1 MKNILKK
8 HDISL
13 RLLSLLLSVVLWAV
27 VMDMDNPERPRT
39 FDNIPV
45 RISGAAVL
53 QQQTGLSLIE
63 GADSTVKITLR
74 GPSKT
79 LGDIKASQIAASVDI
94 SGLTEANEY
103 DLPVSVTVSRS
114 GLEVEYISPSKVH
127 VRVDKVDTKDIPVDV
142 NVTGTP
148 ADGCRAGKP
157 TSPVSTITVQGPAA
171 ELTNVAKAVA
181 VIDVTGAES
190 TLTNIECPVT
200 LYDRDGTV
208 VASQHITSKTEKI
221 KVTVPMYNIDTL
233 PLTVTLKD
241 GGKLTAHQVKYSIN
255 PESVKV
261 VTSDQASLGDLKELN
276 LGEIDL
282 GSVRTGVPIYEIST
296 GTGAVSETDSLG
308 GYTGGGADAAYGS
321 GYTSTSGMKYSD
333 GSIGKLSIPS
343 IGVNKK
349 VYDGETI
356 ANMRLGAAHFE
367 GTSGWDGNVAMC
379 GHNRGSYG
387 YFGNIH
393 TLKNGDTIS
402 YTTIFGTRTYKV
414 YSVRKIAKTDTS
426 VLDPSDANIIT
437 LITCVRDVP
446 SQRWCVQAMAI

>member
-45 RISGAAVL
+45 RISGATVL

-79 LGDIKASQIAASVDI
+79 LGDIKASQIAASVDV

-157 TSPVSTITVQGPAA
+157 SSPVSTITVQGPAA
-171 ELTNVAKAVA
+171 ELANVAKAVA
-181 VIDVTGAES
+181 
-190 TLTNIECPVT
+190 
-200 LYDRDGTV
+200 DRDGTAV
-208 VASQHITSKTEKI
+208 TSQHITSKTEKI

-241 GGKLTAHQVKYSIN
+241 GGKLTAQQVKYSIS

-282 GSVRTGVPIYEIST
+282 GSVRTGVPIELSIRDKLPEGVSLENGQPDKAKVTITVDGIATRKVQVSKFAPNDTSADTTPYSVKILTSSVEIELRGNESELQEVET
-296 GTGAVSETDSLG
+296 NSLSIGLTFDSVSLGTGRHKVKGIAAAIGLPSDVTLVEEDIEVEIQI
-308 GYTGGGADAAYGS
+308 TGDGSGGADSGS
-321 GYTSTSGMKYSD
+321 SD
-333 GSIGKLSIPS
+333 WT
-343 IGVNKK
+343 
-349 VYDGETI
+349 GE
-356 ANMRLGAAHFE
+356 
-367 GTSGWDGNVAMC
+367 
-379 GHNRGSYG
+379 
-387 YFGNIH
+387 
-393 TLKNGDTIS
+393 NGEDS
-402 YTTIFGTRTYKV
+402 E
-414 YSVRKIAKTDTS
+414 
-426 VLDPSDANIIT
+426 
-437 LITCVRDVP
+437 
-446 SQRWCVQAMAI
+446 

>member
-1 MKNILKK
+1 MHLQSSLMKSKMANMPVWTSPSGL
-8 HDISL
+8 S
-13 RLLSLLLSVVLWAV
+13 RL
-27 VMDMDNPERPRT
+27 MRT
-39 FDNIPV
+39 ALAGTMALTMMASTPAFASNLTYNF
-45 RISGAAVL
+45 SGASAGNFGKSTSVEPV
-53 QQQTGLSLIE
+53 TTI
-63 GADSTVKITLR
+63 GADSVNRDI
-74 GPSKT
+74 SKNSAFIPPEFGSPQADI
-79 LGDIKASQIAASVDI
+79 LGTGELLTPDI
-94 SGLTEANEY
+94 SGVEPMFPHSTQANFGQTVTSNGAMSGGGEIIMPP
-103 DLPVSVTVSRS
+103 DAENTTVSS
-114 GLEVEYISPSKVH
+114 
-127 VRVDKVDTKDIPVDV
+127 
-142 NVTGTP
+142 
-148 ADGCRAGKP
+148 A
-157 TSPVSTITVQGPAA
+157 
-171 ELTNVAKAVA
+171 
-181 VIDVTGAES
+181 
-190 TLTNIECPVT
+190 
-200 LYDRDGTV
+200 
-208 VASQHITSKTEKI
+208 
-221 KVTVPMYNIDTL
+221 
-233 PLTVTLKD
+233 
-241 GGKLTAHQVKYSIN
+241 
-255 PESVKV
+255 
-261 VTSDQASLGDLKELN
+261 
-276 LGEIDL
+276 
-282 GSVRTGVPIYEIST
+282 PIYEIST
-296 GTGAVSETDSLG
+296 GTGAVSETNSLG

>member
-1 MKNILKK
+1 MPPRDCIRY
-8 HDISL
+8 SE
-13 RLLSLLLSVVLWAV
+13 SAV
-27 VMDMDNPERPRT
+27 FLPN
-39 FDNIPV
+39 
-45 RISGAAVL
+45 
-53 QQQTGLSLIE
+53 
-63 GADSTVKITLR
+63 
-74 GPSKT
+74 
-79 LGDIKASQIAASVDI
+79 
-94 SGLTEANEY
+94 
-103 DLPVSVTVSRS
+103 PVSVTVSRS

-282 GSVRTGVPIYEIST
+282 GSVRTGVPIELSIRDKLPEGVSLENGQPDKAKVTITVDGIATRKVQVSKFAPNDTSADTTPYSVKILTGSVEIELR
-296 GTGAVSETDSLG
+296 GNESELQEVATDSLSIG
-308 GYTGGGADAAYGS
+308 LTFDSVSLGTGRHKVKGIAAAIGLPSDVTLVEEDIEVEIQITEDGSGGADSGS
-321 GYTSTSGMKYSD
+321 SGWT
-333 GSIGKLSIPS
+333 GENGE
-343 IGVNKK
+343 
-349 VYDGETI
+349 DGE
-356 ANMRLGAAHFE
+356 
-367 GTSGWDGNVAMC
+367 
-379 GHNRGSYG
+379 
-387 YFGNIH
+387 
-393 TLKNGDTIS
+393 
-402 YTTIFGTRTYKV
+402 
-414 YSVRKIAKTDTS
+414 
-426 VLDPSDANIIT
+426 
-437 LITCVRDVP
+437 
-446 SQRWCVQAMAI
+446 

>member
-45 RISGAAVL
+45 RISGAMVL

-114 GLEVEYISPSKVH
+114 GLEVEYISPTKVH

-142 NVTGTP
+142 NVAGT
-148 ADGCRAGKP
+148 
-157 TSPVSTITVQGPAA
+157 
-171 ELTNVAKAVA
+171 KAVA

-200 LYDRDGTV
+200 LYDRDGTAV
-208 VASQHITSKTEKI
+208 TSQHITSKTEKI

-241 GGKLTAHQVKYSIN
+241 GGKLTAQQVKYSIN

-261 VTSDQASLGDLKELN
+261 VTSDQASLGDLRELN

-282 GSVRTGVPIYEIST
+282 GSVRTGVPIELSIRDKLPEGVSLENGQPDKAKVTITVDGIATRKVQVSKFAPNDTSADTTPYSVKILTSSVEIELRGNESELQE
-296 GTGAVSETDSLG
+296 VETDSLSIG
-308 GYTGGGADAAYGS
+308 LSFDSVSLGTGRHKVKGIAAAIGLPSDVTLVEEDIEVEIQITGDGSGGADSGS
-321 GYTSTSGMKYSD
+321 SD
-333 GSIGKLSIPS
+333 WT
-343 IGVNKK
+343 
-349 VYDGETI
+349 GE
-356 ANMRLGAAHFE
+356 
-367 GTSGWDGNVAMC
+367 
-379 GHNRGSYG
+379 
-387 YFGNIH
+387 
-393 TLKNGDTIS
+393 NGEDS
-402 YTTIFGTRTYKV
+402 E
-414 YSVRKIAKTDTS
+414 
-426 VLDPSDANIIT
+426 
-437 LITCVRDVP
+437 
-446 SQRWCVQAMAI
+446 

>member
-45 RISGAAVL
+45 RISGATVL

-142 NVTGTP
+142 NVTG
-148 ADGCRAGKP
+148 KP
-157 TSPVSTITVQGPAA
+157 SSPVSTITVQGPAA
-171 ELTNVAKAVA
+171 ELANVAKAVA

-200 LYDRDGTV
+200 LYDRDGTA

-241 GGKLTAHQVKYSIN
+241 GGKLTAQQVKYSIS

-261 VTSDQASLGDLKELN
+261 VTSDQASLGDLRELN

-282 GSVRTGVPIYEIST
+282 GSVRTGVPIELSIRDKLPEGVSLENGQPDKAKVTITVDGIATRKVQVSKFAPNDTSADTTPYSVKILTSSVEIELRGNESELQE
-296 GTGAVSETDSLG
+296 VETDSLSIG
-308 GYTGGGADAAYGS
+308 LTFDSVSLGAGRHKVKGIAAAIGLPHDVTLVEEDIEVEIQITGDGSGGADSGS
-321 GYTSTSGMKYSD
+321 SD
-333 GSIGKLSIPS
+333 WT
-343 IGVNKK
+343 
-349 VYDGETI
+349 GE
-356 ANMRLGAAHFE
+356 
-367 GTSGWDGNVAMC
+367 
-379 GHNRGSYG
+379 
-387 YFGNIH
+387 
-393 TLKNGDTIS
+393 NGEDS
-402 YTTIFGTRTYKV
+402 E
-414 YSVRKIAKTDTS
+414 
-426 VLDPSDANIIT
+426 
-437 LITCVRDVP
+437 
-446 SQRWCVQAMAI
+446 

>member
-148 ADGCRAGKP
+148 ADGRQADLAGQHHHGAGPGGRAYERG
-157 TSPVSTITVQGPAA
+157 QG
-171 ELTNVAKAVA
+171 
-181 VIDVTGAES
+181 GRGHR
-190 TLTNIECPVT
+190 
-200 LYDRDGTV
+200 RDGRGV
-208 VASQHITSKTEKI
+208 YA
-221 KVTVPMYNIDTL
+221 
-233 PLTVTLKD
+233 
-241 GGKLTAHQVKYSIN
+241 
-255 PESVKV
+255 
-261 VTSDQASLGDLKELN
+261 DQYRMSGH
-276 LGEIDL
+276 
-282 GSVRTGVPIYEIST
+282 
-296 GTGAVSETDSLG
+296 AV
-308 GYTGGGADAAYGS
+308 
-321 GYTSTSGMKYSD
+321 
-333 GSIGKLSIPS
+333 
-343 IGVNKK
+343 
-349 VYDGETI
+349 
-356 ANMRLGAAHFE
+356 
-367 GTSGWDGNVAMC
+367 
-379 GHNRGSYG
+379 
-387 YFGNIH
+387 
-393 TLKNGDTIS
+393 
-402 YTTIFGTRTYKV
+402 
-414 YSVRKIAKTDTS
+414 
-426 VLDPSDANIIT
+426 
-437 LITCVRDVP
+437 
-446 SQRWCVQAMAI
+446 

>member
-255 PESVKV
+255 PESV
-261 VTSDQASLGDLKELN
+261 
-276 LGEIDL
+276 
-282 GSVRTGVPIYEIST
+282 
-296 GTGAVSETDSLG
+296 
-308 GYTGGGADAAYGS
+308 
-321 GYTSTSGMKYSD
+321 
-333 GSIGKLSIPS
+333 
-343 IGVNKK
+343 
-349 VYDGETI
+349 
-356 ANMRLGAAHFE
+356 
-367 GTSGWDGNVAMC
+367 
-379 GHNRGSYG
+379 
-387 YFGNIH
+387 
-393 TLKNGDTIS
+393 
-402 YTTIFGTRTYKV
+402 
-414 YSVRKIAKTDTS
+414 
-426 VLDPSDANIIT
+426 
-437 LITCVRDVP
+437 
-446 SQRWCVQAMAI
+446 

>member
-1 MKNILKK
+1 MALTMMASTPAFASNLTY
-8 HDISL
+8 
-13 RLLSLLLSVVLWAV
+13 
-27 VMDMDNPERPRT
+27 N
-39 FDNIPV
+39 F
-45 RISGAAVL
+45 SGASAGNFGKSTSIDPV
-53 QQQTGLSLIE
+53 TTI
-63 GADSTVKITLR
+63 GADSVNRDISKNSAFIPPEFGSPQADILGTGELLTPDLSGVEPMFPHSTQANFGQTVTSN
-74 GPSKT
+74 GAMSGG
-79 LGDIKASQIAASVDI
+79 GDIVMPPDAEN
-94 SGLTEANEY
+94 T
-103 DLPVSVTVSRS
+103 TVSS
-114 GLEVEYISPSKVH
+114 
-127 VRVDKVDTKDIPVDV
+127 
-142 NVTGTP
+142 
-148 ADGCRAGKP
+148 A
-157 TSPVSTITVQGPAA
+157 
-171 ELTNVAKAVA
+171 
-181 VIDVTGAES
+181 
-190 TLTNIECPVT
+190 
-200 LYDRDGTV
+200 
-208 VASQHITSKTEKI
+208 
-221 KVTVPMYNIDTL
+221 
-233 PLTVTLKD
+233 
-241 GGKLTAHQVKYSIN
+241 
-255 PESVKV
+255 
-261 VTSDQASLGDLKELN
+261 
-276 LGEIDL
+276 
-282 GSVRTGVPIYEIST
+282 PIYEIST
-296 GTGAVSETDSLG
+296 GTGAVSATDSLG

>member
-45 RISGAAVL
+45 RISGETVL

-103 DLPVSVTVSRS
+103 DLPVSITVSRS
-114 GLEVEYISPSKVH
+114 GLEVEYVSPSKVH
-127 VRVDKVDTKDIPVDV
+127 VRVDKVANKDIPVDV
-142 NVTGTP
+142 NVTGNPT
-148 ADGCRAGKP
+148 DGCRAGKP

-171 ELTNVAKAVA
+171 ELANVAKAVA
-181 VIDVTGAES
+181 VVDVTGAES

-200 LYDRDGTV
+200 LYDKDGTV
-208 VASQHITSKTEKI
+208 VTSQHITSKTEKI
-221 KVTVPMYNIDTL
+221 K
-233 PLTVTLKD
+233 D
-241 GGKLTAHQVKYSIN
+241 GGKLTAQQVRYSIS

-282 GSVRTGVPIYEIST
+282 GSVRTGVPIELSIRDKLPDGVSLDSNQPDKAKVTITVDGIATRKVQVSKFAPNDTSAESTPYSVKVLTGSVEIELR
-296 GTGAVSETDSLG
+296 GNESELQEVATDSLSIG
-308 GYTGGGADAAYGS
+308 LTFDSVSLGVGRHKVKGVAAAIGLPSDVTLVEEDIEVEIEIRENSTGS
-321 GYTSTSGMKYSD
+321 GD
-333 GSIGKLSIPS
+333 ENV
-343 IGVNKK
+343 GV
-349 VYDGETI
+349 
-356 ANMRLGAAHFE
+356 
-367 GTSGWDGNVAMC
+367 
-379 GHNRGSYG
+379 
-387 YFGNIH
+387 
-393 TLKNGDTIS
+393 
-402 YTTIFGTRTYKV
+402 
-414 YSVRKIAKTDTS
+414 
-426 VLDPSDANIIT
+426 PSDEE
-437 LITCVRDVP
+437 D
-446 SQRWCVQAMAI
+446 SE

>member
-45 RISGAAVL
+45 RISGATVL

-127 VRVDKVDTKDIPVDV
+127 VRVDKVDTKDIPVDM

-157 TSPVSTITVQGPAA
+157 SSPVSTITVQGPAA
-171 ELTNVAKAVA
+171 ELANVAKAVA

-241 GGKLTAHQVKYSIN
+241 GGKLTAQQVKYSIS

-261 VTSDQASLGDLKELN
+261 VTSDQASLGDLTAGQVHHQS
-276 LGEIDL
+276 GERQ
-282 GSVRTGVPIYEIST
+282 GR
-296 GTGAVSETDSLG
+296 SERP
-308 GYTGGGADAAYGS
+308 GGAQRSQGD
-321 GYTSTSGMKYSD
+321 K
-333 GSIGKLSIPS
+333 P
-343 IGVNKK
+343 
-349 VYDGETI
+349 
-356 ANMRLGAAHFE
+356 RR
-367 GTSGWDGNVAMC
+367 
-379 GHNRGSYG
+379 NRP
-387 YFGNIH
+387 
-393 TLKNGDTIS
+393 
-402 YTTIFGTRTYKV
+402 R
-414 YSVRKIAKTDTS
+414 
-426 VLDPSDANIIT
+426 
-437 LITCVRDVP
+437 
-446 SQRWCVQAMAI
+446 

>member
-45 RISGAAVL
+45 RISGATVL

-79 LGDIKASQIAASVDI
+79 LGDIKASQIAASVDV

-157 TSPVSTITVQGPAA
+157 SSPVSTITVQGPAA
-171 ELTNVAKAVA
+171 ELANVAKAVA

-233 PLTVTLKD
+233 PLTV
-241 GGKLTAHQVKYSIN
+241 KLTAHQVKYSIS

-282 GSVRTGVPIYEIST
+282 GSVRTGVPIELSIRDKLPEGVSLENGQPDKAKVTITVDGIATRKVQVSKFAPNDTSADTTPYSVKILTSSVEIELRGNESELQE
-296 GTGAVSETDSLG
+296 VETDSLSIG
-308 GYTGGGADAAYGS
+308 LTFDSVSLGTGRHKVKGIAAAIGLPSDVTLVEEDIEVEIQITGDGSGGADSGS
-321 GYTSTSGMKYSD
+321 SD
-333 GSIGKLSIPS
+333 WT
-343 IGVNKK
+343 
-349 VYDGETI
+349 GE
-356 ANMRLGAAHFE
+356 
-367 GTSGWDGNVAMC
+367 
-379 GHNRGSYG
+379 
-387 YFGNIH
+387 
-393 TLKNGDTIS
+393 NGEDS
-402 YTTIFGTRTYKV
+402 E
-414 YSVRKIAKTDTS
+414 
-426 VLDPSDANIIT
+426 
-437 LITCVRDVP
+437 
-446 SQRWCVQAMAI
+446 

>member
-45 RISGAAVL
+45 RISGATVL

-114 GLEVEYISPSKVH
+114 GLEVEYISPTKVH

-142 NVTGTP
+142 NVAGTP

-157 TSPVSTITVQGPAA
+157 SSPVSTITVQGPAA
-171 ELTNVAKAVA
+171 ELANVAKAVA

-200 LYDRDGTV
+200 LYDRDGTA

-221 KVTVPMYNIDTL
+221 KVTV
-233 PLTVTLKD
+233 KD
-241 GGKLTAHQVKYSIN
+241 GGKLTAQQVKYSIN

-261 VTSDQASLGDLKELN
+261 VTSDQASLGDLRELN

-282 GSVRTGVPIYEIST
+282 GSVRTGVPIELSIRDKLPEGVSLENGQPDKAKVTITVDGIATRKVQVSKFAPNDTSADTTPYSVKILTSSVEIELRGNESELQE
-296 GTGAVSETDSLG
+296 VETDSLSIG
-308 GYTGGGADAAYGS
+308 LTFDSVSLGTGRHKVKGIAAAIGLPSDVTLVEEDIEVEIQITGDGSGGADSGS
-321 GYTSTSGMKYSD
+321 SD
-333 GSIGKLSIPS
+333 WT
-343 IGVNKK
+343 
-349 VYDGETI
+349 GE
-356 ANMRLGAAHFE
+356 
-367 GTSGWDGNVAMC
+367 
-379 GHNRGSYG
+379 
-387 YFGNIH
+387 
-393 TLKNGDTIS
+393 NGEDS
-402 YTTIFGTRTYKV
+402 E
-414 YSVRKIAKTDTS
+414 
-426 VLDPSDANIIT
+426 
-437 LITCVRDVP
+437 
-446 SQRWCVQAMAI
+446 

>member
-45 RISGAAVL
+45 RISGATVL

-148 ADGCRAGKP
+148 A
-157 TSPVSTITVQGPAA
+157 A
-171 ELTNVAKAVA
+171 ELANVAKAVA

-200 LYDRDGTV
+200 LYDRDGTAV
-208 VASQHITSKTEKI
+208 TSQHITSKTEKI

-241 GGKLTAHQVKYSIN
+241 GGKLTAQQVKYSIN

-261 VTSDQASLGDLKELN
+261 VTSDQASLGDLRELN

-282 GSVRTGVPIYEIST
+282 GSVRTGVPIELSIRDKLPEGVSLENGQPDKAKVTITVDGIATRKVQVSKFAPNDTSADTTPYSVKILTSSVEIELRGNESELQE
-296 GTGAVSETDSLG
+296 VETDSLSIG
-308 GYTGGGADAAYGS
+308 LTFDSVSLGTGRHKVKGIAAAIGLPSDVTLVEEDIEVEIQITGDGSGGADSGS
-321 GYTSTSGMKYSD
+321 SD
-333 GSIGKLSIPS
+333 WT
-343 IGVNKK
+343 
-349 VYDGETI
+349 GE
-356 ANMRLGAAHFE
+356 
-367 GTSGWDGNVAMC
+367 
-379 GHNRGSYG
+379 
-387 YFGNIH
+387 
-393 TLKNGDTIS
+393 NGEDS
-402 YTTIFGTRTYKV
+402 E
-414 YSVRKIAKTDTS
+414 
-426 VLDPSDANIIT
+426 
-437 LITCVRDVP
+437 
-446 SQRWCVQAMAI
+446 

>member
-45 RISGAAVL
+45 RISGATVL

-79 LGDIKASQIAASVDI
+79 LGDIKASQIAASVDV

-157 TSPVSTITVQGPAA
+157 SSPVSTITVQARRPS
-171 ELTNVAKAVA
+171 LRTWPRRSRS
-181 VIDVTGAES
+181 S
-190 TLTNIECPVT
+190 T
-200 LYDRDGTV
+200 
-208 VASQHITSKTEKI
+208 
-221 KVTVPMYNIDTL
+221 
-233 PLTVTLKD
+233 
-241 GGKLTAHQVKYSIN
+241 
-255 PESVKV
+255 
-261 VTSDQASLGDLKELN
+261 
-276 LGEIDL
+276 
-282 GSVRTGVPIYEIST
+282 
-296 GTGAVSETDSLG
+296 
-308 GYTGGGADAAYGS
+308 
-321 GYTSTSGMKYSD
+321 
-333 GSIGKLSIPS
+333 
-343 IGVNKK
+343 
-349 VYDGETI
+349 
-356 ANMRLGAAHFE
+356 
-367 GTSGWDGNVAMC
+367 
-379 GHNRGSYG
+379 
-387 YFGNIH
+387 
-393 TLKNGDTIS
+393 
-402 YTTIFGTRTYKV
+402 
-414 YSVRKIAKTDTS
+414 
-426 VLDPSDANIIT
+426 
-437 LITCVRDVP
+437 
-446 SQRWCVQAMAI
+446 

>member
-127 VRVDKVDTKDIPVDV
+127 VRVDKVATKDIPVDV

-171 ELTNVAKAVA
+171 ELANVAKAVA

-261 VTSDQASLGDLKELN
+261 VTSDQASLGDLKEIN

-282 GSVRTGVPIYEIST
+282 GSVRTGVPIELSIRDKLPEGVSLENGQPDKAKVTITVDGIATRKVQVSSVKILTGSVEIELR
-296 GTGAVSETDSLG
+296 GNESELQEVATDSLSIG
-308 GYTGGGADAAYGS
+308 LTFDSVSLGTGRHKVKGIAAAIGLPSDVTLVEEDIEVEIQITEDGS
-321 GYTSTSGMKYSD
+321 GGSDSGSS
-333 GSIGKLSIPS
+333 GWTGEN
-343 IGVNKK
+343 GE
-349 VYDGETI
+349 DGE
-356 ANMRLGAAHFE
+356 
-367 GTSGWDGNVAMC
+367 
-379 GHNRGSYG
+379 
-387 YFGNIH
+387 
-393 TLKNGDTIS
+393 
-402 YTTIFGTRTYKV
+402 
-414 YSVRKIAKTDTS
+414 
-426 VLDPSDANIIT
+426 
-437 LITCVRDVP
+437 
-446 SQRWCVQAMAI
+446 

>member
-45 RISGAAVL
+45 RISGETVL

-103 DLPVSVTVSRS
+103 DLPVSITVSRS
-114 GLEVEYISPSKVH
+114 GLEVEYVSPSKVH
-127 VRVDKVDTKDIPVDV
+127 VRVDKVVNKDIPVDV
-142 NVTGTP
+142 NVTGNPT
-148 ADGCRAGKP
+148 DGCRAGKP

-171 ELTNVAKAVA
+171 ELANVAKAVA
-181 VIDVTGAES
+181 VVDVTGAES

-200 LYDRDGTV
+200 LYDKDGTV
-208 VASQHITSKTEKI
+208 VTSQHITSKTEKI
-221 KVTVPMYNIDTL
+221 KVTVPMYSIDTL

-241 GGKLTAHQVKYSIN
+241 GGKLTAQQVRYTIN
-255 PESVKV
+255 PVSVKV
-261 VTSDQASLGDLKELN
+261 VASDQASLGDLKELN

-282 GSVRTGVPIYEIST
+282 GSVRTGVPIELSIRDKLPDGVSLDSNQPDKAKVTITVDGIATRKVQVSKFAPNDTSAEST
-296 GTGAVSETDSLG
+296 P
-308 GYTGGGADAAYGS
+308 
-321 GYTSTSGMKYSD
+321 YSVKVLT
-333 GSIGKLSIPS
+333 GSIEIELRERPKKVLSIRSEP
-343 IGVNKK
+343 GMPRK
-349 VYDGETI
+349 
-356 ANMRLGAAHFE
+356 
-367 GTSGWDGNVAMC
+367 
-379 GHNRGSYG
+379 RGS
-387 YFGNIH
+387 
-393 TLKNGDTIS
+393 
-402 YTTIFGTRTYKV
+402 
-414 YSVRKIAKTDTS
+414 RKPAAAPEKKS
-426 VLDPSDANIIT
+426 GKPAAGKSAP
-437 LITCVRDVP
+437 RKGAP
-446 SQRWCVQAMAI
+446 KKRGRK

>member
-45 RISGAAVL
+45 RISGATVL

-157 TSPVSTITVQGPAA
+157 SSPVSTITVQGPAA
-171 ELTNVAKAVA
+171 ELANVAKAVA

-208 VASQHITSKTEKI
+208 SYTHL
-221 KVTVPMYNIDTL
+221 TL
-233 PLTVTLKD
+233 PT
-241 GGKLTAHQVKYSIN
+241 IC
-255 PESVKV
+255 SV
-261 VTSDQASLGDLKELN
+261 
-276 LGEIDL
+276 
-282 GSVRTGVPIYEIST
+282 
-296 GTGAVSETDSLG
+296 
-308 GYTGGGADAAYGS
+308 
-321 GYTSTSGMKYSD
+321 
-333 GSIGKLSIPS
+333 
-343 IGVNKK
+343 
-349 VYDGETI
+349 
-356 ANMRLGAAHFE
+356 
-367 GTSGWDGNVAMC
+367 
-379 GHNRGSYG
+379 
-387 YFGNIH
+387 
-393 TLKNGDTIS
+393 
-402 YTTIFGTRTYKV
+402 
-414 YSVRKIAKTDTS
+414 
-426 VLDPSDANIIT
+426 
-437 LITCVRDVP
+437 
-446 SQRWCVQAMAI
+446 